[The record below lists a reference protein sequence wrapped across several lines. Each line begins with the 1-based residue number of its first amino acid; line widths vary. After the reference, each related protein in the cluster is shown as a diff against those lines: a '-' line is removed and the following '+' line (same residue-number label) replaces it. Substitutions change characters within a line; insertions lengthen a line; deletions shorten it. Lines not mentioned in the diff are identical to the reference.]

1 MMNNFLPKWLIRA
14 FGRKLSE
21 WDLSKSD
28 QYSVLLTTSRI
39 LGKLRSSL
47 VAQTVKNLHAMQGT
61 QVQSLGWEDLEKG
74 MATYS
79 SILAWQIPWTEEP
92 GGLQSMGSHRVR
104 YDWAC
109 THVATQQDL
118 FQFSSVQF
126 NSVAQSCLSLCDPMN
141 RSTPGIPVHHQLLE
155 FTQTHIHR
163 VGNAIQPSHPLS
175 SPSPPAPSPSQHQ
188 SLFQWVNSLHE
199 VAKVLEFQL

>member
-1 MMNNFLPKWLIRA
+1 M
-14 FGRKLSE
+14 
-21 WDLSKSD
+21 SKSD

-47 VAQTVKNLHAMQGT
+47 VAQTVKNLPAMQGT

-104 YDWAC
+104 YD
-109 THVATQQDL
+109 
-118 FQFSSVQF
+118 
-126 NSVAQSCLSLCDPMN
+126 
-141 RSTPGIPVHHQLLE
+141 
-155 FTQTHIHR
+155 
-163 VGNAIQPSHPLS
+163 
-175 SPSPPAPSPSQHQ
+175 
-188 SLFQWVNSLHE
+188 
-199 VAKVLEFQL
+199 